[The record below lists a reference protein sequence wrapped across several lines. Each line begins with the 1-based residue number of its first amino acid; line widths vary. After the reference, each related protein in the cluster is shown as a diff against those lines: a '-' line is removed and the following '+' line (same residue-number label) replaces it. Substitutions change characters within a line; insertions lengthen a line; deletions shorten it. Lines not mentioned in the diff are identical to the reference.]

1 MKKRQ
6 CIRLRVGLRFM
17 AAAAL
22 MLVLPLTQA
31 RAQVN
36 CATVTAGSPTDSDR
50 DGFTDYQECNGIDL
64 DLGTAPARH
73 FPTCVGTTLSRDQCL
88 DPNTKD
94 LFVILAPAAPSLVPS
109 DLLKSVSNPQS
120 GGGLGI
126 ATHELRPDEADQTG
140 SKRRVTSASP
150 QLAVRCTEDLNPTGN
165 ILGISNYGMALDAC
179 VVFTQRI
186 TNFVKSVYASVGQT
200 PPAGLIDDYIRHT
213 FAHEIGHTVS
223 LTTTYDSRFGGY
235 HYKSGTIVVMEQAV
249 KYTVKG
255 GNVTFYVSTNF
266 ATQDPSAAKLL
277 PQ

>member
-17 AAAAL
+17 AVAAL
-22 MLVLPLTQA
+22 MLALPLTQA

-94 LFVILAPAAPSLVPS
+94 LFVILAPATPSLIPS
-109 DLLKSVSNPQS
+109 DPPPLKFVSNPQS

-126 ATHELRPDEADQTG
+126 ATHVLTPDQAG
-140 SKRRVTSASP
+140 SDRRVTSASP
-150 QLAVRCTEDLNPTGN
+150 QPAVRCTEDLNPTGN
-165 ILGISNYGMALDAC
+165 ILGIANYGMGLDAC
-179 VVFTQRI
+179 VVFTQRA
-186 TNFVKSVYASVGQT
+186 TNFVNSVYASVGKT
-200 PPAGLIDDYIRHT
+200 PPAGLIDDYIRHI
-213 FAHEIGHTVS
+213 FAHEVGHTIS
-223 LTTTYDSRFGGY
+223 LAATYDSRYGGY
-235 HYKSGTIVVMEQAV
+235 HYKSGTDVVMEQSV
-249 KYTVKG
+249 QYTVKK
-255 GNVTFYVSTNF
+255 GNVTFFVSTAF
-266 ATQDPSAAKLL
+266 AAPDPSAVKLL
-277 PQ
+277 P

>member
-6 CIRLRVGLRFM
+6 CRRLRVGLRFM

-22 MLVLPLTQA
+22 MLALPLTQA

-94 LFVILAPAAPSLVPS
+94 LFVILVPATPSLIPS
-109 DLLKSVSNPQS
+109 DPLKFVSAPQS

-126 ATHELRPDEADQTG
+126 ATHMLTPDQAG
-140 SKRRVTSASP
+140 SDRRVTSASP
-150 QLAVRCTEDLNPTGN
+150 QPAMRCTENLDPTGN
-165 ILGISNYGMALDAC
+165 ILGISNYGMALDAS
-179 VVFTQRI
+179 VVFTKRI
-186 TNFVKSVYASVGQT
+186 TNFVNSVYASVGQT
-200 PPAGLIDDYIRHT
+200 PPAGLLDDYTRHT
-213 FAHEIGHTVS
+213 FAHEIGHTIA
-223 LTTTYDSRFGGY
+223 LTATYDSRYGGY

-255 GNVTFYVSTNF
+255 SKVTFYVSTAF
-266 ATQDPSAAKLL
+266 ATQDPPEANLL